1 MSEAYADYEKFIAS
15 FIESMRQR
23 DSSVSSL
30 GWGTTNKLLGVSG
43 QPHQVD
49 ISFIDQNGT
58 EPELVI
64 IECKRLNKRVSLDLV
79 KVVKAT
85 TDDLRF
91 NNELPAL
98 VKPFILTTVGFQS
111 GAKLFADYYDINT
124 QIVNHGSNF
133 SFQYRNHSFEGILFS
148 RELSMQISVLVEAPC
163 YCCGKR
169 FTKENNENYCQ
180 ACLEIM
186 RVEDC

>member
-1 MSEAYADYEKFIAS
+1 MKDCCYIRVSDFKIPPNELFC
-15 FIESMRQR
+15 Q
-23 DSSVSSL
+23 SSL
-30 GWGTTNKLLGVSG
+30 SETIDFTGFIYATK
-43 QPHQVD
+43 P

-64 IECKRLNKRVSLDLV
+64 IECKRLNRPVSLDLV

-98 VKPFILTTVGFQS
+98 VKPFILTTVGFQR

-133 SFQYRNHSFEGILFS
+133 SFQYINHSFEGISFS
-148 RELSMQISVLVEAPC
+148 SNLSMQISVSVEAPC
-163 YCCGKR
+163 HCCGER